1 MERIDEAPR
10 HDWKAKVS
18 EMKSRGRSKLES
30 ARTTADRSLHEHPVM
45 WAGVAAGAGLAAG
58 VATRMIGR
66 RHSDD
71 TEAMYIIEAC

>member
-1 MERIDEAPR
+1 MEDINEVRR

-30 ARTTADRSLHEHPVM
+30 ARTTVDRSLHEHPVM

-58 VATRMIGR
+58 VAGRMIR
-66 RHSDD
+66 DRHDRD
-71 TEAMYIIEAC
+71 TDALYIIEAC